1 MPHYYCHLTAGSMTE
16 MDVRGITL
24 AGDEEAIT
32 EVTAAVHELRAEFST
47 DDWTGWALQ
56 VMDVSGRHVLDLPLD
71 LPLEPLRGGFH
82 NYPWLWRNGADLG
95 SMPMSGGSDM

>member
-24 AGDEEAIT
+24 AGDEEAT
-32 EVTAAVHELRAEFST
+32 AEVTAAVHELRAEFST

-56 VMDVSGRHVLDLPLD
+56 VMDASGRHVLDLPLD
-71 LPLEPLRGGFH
+71 LPLEPLRAL
-82 NYPWLWRNGADLG
+82 P
-95 SMPMSGGSDM
+95 

>member
-1 MPHYYCHLTAGSMTE
+1 MTE

-24 AGDEEAIT
+24 AGDEEAAA

-56 VMDVSGRHVLDLPLD
+56 VMDV
-71 LPLEPLRGGFH
+71 
-82 NYPWLWRNGADLG
+82 
-95 SMPMSGGSDM
+95 